1 MSLLPPR
8 RPLRK
13 RSSSFAARGSYDNKP
28 GPRISSVRRAGGA
41 FADIAAEPAGGIA
54 LKSALAAFGL
64 TDDIG
69 KTFDAWDELAPSVRS
84 GARLTTAGRGT
95 IFLEAPSSSS
105 MHRIFYNKSAI
116 IAAINRRIGSPYV
129 KDIKIEIAKKT
140 TRKP

>member
-8 RPLRK
+8 RPPRK
-13 RSSSFAARGSYDNKP
+13 RSFSSAARGSYDNRP
-28 GPRISSVRRAGGA
+28 GPRIRSVRRAGGA
-41 FADIAAEPAGGIA
+41 GADFLAEPAGKA

-64 TDDIG
+64 TDDIR

-84 GARLTTAGRGT
+84 GARLTAAGRGT

-105 MHRIFYNKSAI
+105 MHQIFYNKSQI

-140 TRKP
+140 IRKP